1 MGKSGEA
8 DENGGL
14 SYEEARKQRVEE
26 NKRRMMELGLGELS
40 ADLRNDAKSAKAA
53 NRPVKRRAPPSL
65 EELGLSK
72 RRSSRV
78 AAGPAVDY
86 KTQLAFDIPG
96 LRGGR
101 YTDRGIRTSVP
112 RGITNEKARH
122 EAIDAAQ
129 EIEKDL
135 KNPAFVKPL
144 LHSHVASCFWMGLP
158 KKFCDDHLPKTDTT
172 FVLEDEHDREWESVF
187 LANKTGLSG
196 GWRGFSLDHDLR
208 DGDVALFELIAPK
221 RFMVYIIRVA
231 NQPSAKVEVKEEEV
245 PKKNEAKKPVGKK
258 KPAKGRKGK

>member
-1 MGKSGEA
+1 MGKSGEG

-40 ADLRNDAKSAKAA
+40 ANLRNDAKVAKAE

-65 EELGLSK
+65 EELGFSK

-101 YTDRGIRTSVP
+101 FTNRGNRTSVP

-122 EAIDAAQ
+122 EAIDAA
-129 EIEKDL
+129 EELEKDL

-158 KKFCDDHLPKTDTT
+158 KRFCDDHLPKTDTT
-172 FVLEDEHDREWESVF
+172 FVLEDEHDHEWESVF

-208 DGDVALFELIAPK
+208 DGDVALFELISSK
-221 RFMVYIIRVA
+221 RFKVYIIRVA
-231 NQPSAKVEVKEEEV
+231 NQPSAKEEVQKEV
-245 PKKNEAKKPVGKK
+245 PKNNGATKPVGKK